1 LTNPACTHRYILHTA
16 SKYVGTVIVTE
27 EQQSLVTTRTH
38 LPIFIGRQ
46 LRDILDD
53 NDAIF
58 LYQFIRDFLLMIL
71 MDVGKASSFAPL
83 HLAFWFQ
90 AVAPEKSM

>member
-1 LTNPACTHRYILHTA
+1 
-16 SKYVGTVIVTE
+16 
-27 EQQSLVTTRTH
+27 
-38 LPIFIGRQ
+38 
-46 LRDILDD
+46 
-53 NDAIF
+53 
-58 LYQFIRDFLLMIL
+58 

>member
-1 LTNPACTHRYILHTA
+1 
-16 SKYVGTVIVTE
+16 
-27 EQQSLVTTRTH
+27 
-38 LPIFIGRQ
+38 
-46 LRDILDD
+46 
-53 NDAIF
+53 
-58 LYQFIRDFLLMIL
+58 MIL